1 MAKSEAGKGD
11 DLRKGVNYKKYWTN
25 FDLISGQPVQTKAK
39 KVVKKKGK
47 TTYTY

>member
-1 MAKSEAGKGD
+1 MTSEAGKGPEI
-11 DLRKGVNYKKYWTN
+11 RKGANLKNYWAN
-25 FDLISGQPVQTKAK
+25 FPDLSRGHKSKAK